1 MNENT
6 QITFFE
12 EKKQGLEKL
21 VHETSVQND
30 EDLRKIS
37 DVIKGIKTYQKRVV
51 EEMDKF
57 MEPAKQIIAETKAK
71 YDPYLKTC
79 INAEQALK
87 AKAGIYMDAKEK
99 ARLAA
104 EKKIHDDLEAGK
116 IKKVDT
122 AVKKLEKLPEQQ
134 TTMKTENSGLSMRKI
149 KDIEIVDESMI
160 PKEYW
165 ALDLVKIKKVAL
177 AGVEIPGVKVIEKTS
192 MVSK

>member
-1 MNENT
+1 MENT

-30 EDLRKIS
+30 ADLAKIS
-37 DVIKGIKTYQKRVV
+37 DVIKGIKTFTKKVQ

-57 MEPAKQIIAETKAK
+57 IDPAKQIIAETKAK

-87 AKAGIYMDAKEK
+87 AKAAIYMEQKEK
-99 ARLAA
+99 ERLASQ
-104 EKKIHDDLEAGK
+104 KKINDDLESGK
-116 IKKVDT
+116 IKKVET

-134 TTMKTENSGLSMRKI
+134 TSMKTENSGLSMKKI
-149 KDIEIVDESMI
+149 KDIEIVDESLV

-165 ALDLVKIKKVAL
+165 TLDLVKVKKVAL
-177 AGVEIPGVKVIEKTS
+177 AGIEIPGVKVIEKTS
-192 MVSK
+192 IASR

>member
-1 MNENT
+1 MENT

-30 EDLRKIS
+30 ADLAKIS
-37 DVIKGIKTYQKRVV
+37 DVIKGIKTFTKKVQ

-57 MEPAKQIIAETKAK
+57 IDPAKQIIAETKAK

-79 INAEQALK
+79 LNAEQALK
-87 AKAGIYMDAKEK
+87 AKAAIYMEQKEK
-99 ARLAA
+99 ERIAA
-104 EKKIHDDLEAGK
+104 EKKINDDLESGK
-116 IKKVDT
+116 IKKVET

-134 TTMKTENSGLSMRKI
+134 TSMKTENSGLSMKKI
-149 KDIEIVDESMI
+149 KDIEIVDFNLV

-165 ALDLVKIKKVAL
+165 TLDIVKVKKVAL
-177 AGVEIPGVKVIEKTS
+177 AGIEIPGVKVIEKTS
-192 MVSK
+192 IASR

>member
-1 MNENT
+1 MENT

-30 EDLRKIS
+30 ADLAKIS
-37 DVIKGIKTYQKRVV
+37 DVIKGIKTFTKKVQ

-57 MEPAKQIIAETKAK
+57 IDPAKQIIAETKAK

-79 INAEQALK
+79 LNAEQALK
-87 AKAGIYMDAKEK
+87 AKAAIYMEQKEK
-99 ARLAA
+99 ERIAA
-104 EKKIHDDLEAGK
+104 EKKINDDLESGK
-116 IKKVDT
+116 IKKVET

-134 TTMKTENSGLSMRKI
+134 TSMKTENSGLSMKKI
-149 KDIEIVDESMI
+149 KDIEIVDFNLV

-165 ALDLVKIKKVAL
+165 TLDLVKVKKVAL
-177 AGVEIPGVKVIEKTS
+177 AGIEIPGVKVIEKTS
-192 MVSK
+192 IASR